1 MKGYLLAFVFEGYG
15 DHRDLHVLTP
25 SFPTRRSSD
34 LAETREMARDALI
47 ERWDRERQA
56 APGDSRIILTHT
68 NDEVRAL
75 NEAARER
82 LRASGELGEDVAI
95 RAERG
100 ERAFAAGDR
109 IMFLRNARSL
119 GVKNGELGTVQNVTA
134 ARKIG
139 R

>member
-1 MKGYLLAFVFEGYG
+1 MRISDWSSDVC
-15 DHRDLHVLTP
+15 
-25 SFPTRRSSD
+25 SSD
-34 LAETREMARDALI
+34 LRAYEDNGFVHAAETREMARDALI

-109 IMFLRNARSL
+109 IMFLR
-119 GVKNGELGTVQNVTA
+119 T
-134 ARKIG
+134 IG
-139 R
+139 RAHV